1 MPEQHEFQQRLQSI
15 ERLLSDIEGAADPNL
30 RRTVQEL
37 VQLIMDLHGA
47 GLERILEILGSDG
60 QAEAPVP
67 HIVSRLSRDE
77 LVGSLLVLYGLHP
90 LDLEARV
97 GQALEK
103 VRARLR
109 AHSGEVHLQGIQD
122 GVVRLRLDANNA
134 HALKETIEQTIY
146 QYAPDV
152 TALII
157 EGAGAKPG
165 FVPIEML
172 QGVR

>member
-1 MPEQHEFQQRLQSI
+1 MPEQQEFQQRLQSI
-15 ERLLSDIEGAADPNL
+15 ERLLSDIEAAADPNL

-47 GLERILEILGSDG
+47 GLARMLELISSGEGGSD
-60 QAEAPVP
+60 
-67 HIVSRLSRDE
+67 IVSRLSRDE

-90 LDLEARV
+90 IDLEARV

-109 AHSGEVHLQGIQD
+109 AHSGEVQLLSIQD

-134 HALKETIEQTIY
+134 NALRETIEQTIY

-152 TALII
+152 TAPVI

>member
-15 ERLLSDIEGAADPNL
+15 ERLLGEIEGAADPNL
-30 RRTVQEL
+30 RKTVQEL

-47 GLERILEILGSDG
+47 GLERMVELVGSGDG
-60 QAEAPVP
+60 GAS
-67 HIVSRLSRDE
+67 IVSRLSRDE
-77 LVGSLLVLYGLHP
+77 LAGSLLVLYGLHP
-90 LDLEARV
+90 MDLEGRV

-103 VRARLR
+103 VRGRLR
-109 AHSGEVHLQGIQD
+109 ARSGQVQLLSIQD
-122 GVVRLRLDANNA
+122 GVVRLRLDAGNA
-134 HALKETIEQTIY
+134 QALKEIVEDTIY